1 MKKQTLVRVASLGFV
16 IISAL
21 SILMVSLMALMNPQS
36 VMDLVAVKLTN
47 TDAVSSIRGIY
58 GGAGLTIVIAL
69 VYLSRKD
76 LREALGFLVL
86 LWGFY
91 AISRLITQMHDGPL
105 GSFGKQWIIIE
116 SIFCGIALVLL
127 LQQIRK
133 PALS

>member
-1 MKKQTLVRVASLGFV
+1 MKKQSLLRIASFGFV

-21 SILMVSLMALMNPQS
+21 SILMVSLMAFLNPQS

-47 TDAVSSIRGIY
+47 TDAISSIRGIY

-69 VYLSRKD
+69 AYLSRKD

-91 AISRLITQMHDGPL
+91 ALSRLITQLYEGPL
-105 GSFGKQWIIIE
+105 GVFGKQWIVIE
-116 SIFCGIALVLL
+116 SVFCGIALILL
-127 LQQIRK
+127 VQQFRK
-133 PALS
+133 PVVS